1 MAIISPKR
9 GCGLYDPVADI
20 NVTPLV
26 DVMLVLLIVFMIT
39 APMLATGM
47 RVDLPRAN
55 MARPLDPKEPLIV
68 TVTKDARLY
77 LGQDE
82 VAREKFLQVI
92 RTKVGNDLDRPIYVR
107 GDRDVAYGDVIAVMD
122 QLAQD
127 GLVKFALVANPSSAV
142 PVDFRARPTDAH

>member
-9 GCGLYDPVADI
+9 GGGLYDPVADI

-47 RVDLPRAN
+47 RVDLPRAT

-82 VAREKFLQVI
+82 VAREHFLQVI

-122 QLAQD
+122 QLAQN
-127 GLVKFALVANPSSAV
+127 GLVKFALVANPSM
-142 PVDFRARPTDAH
+142 PFDFRDRPTGAH

>member
-9 GCGLYDPVADI
+9 GGGLYDPVADI

-92 RTKVGNDLDRPIYVR
+92 RTKVGNDLDRPIYMR

-122 QLAQD
+122 QLAQN
-127 GLVKFALVANPSSAV
+127 GLVKFALVASPSSAM
-142 PVDFRARPTDAH
+142 PVDFSARPTSAH